1 MGIFNVFKKRE
12 KSLSAVDN
20 RGSWHTIFEP
30 FAGAWQKNI
39 KLDRD
44 SVLKN
49 KTVFSCISLISGDI
63 SKLSIKQQRK
73 SGNIWN
79 DTTNSQ
85 VLKKPNQ
92 YQTISQFIE
101 CWVISKITH
110 GNTYVLKVRDG
121 RNVQFMYILDPRR
134 VTPLV
139 ADDGSVYYQLGGDN
153 LSNLQTSITVPASEI
168 IHDRFNC
175 LFHPLVGLS
184 PLFAS
189 SVVAAQ
195 GNNIQD
201 NSALFFGNMS
211 RPSVVLTAPGAIS
224 QETAERLKKDWDK
237 NYSGDGFGKS
247 AVLSDG
253 LKVDIL
259 SMSALD
265 SQLIEQLKYSDES
278 ICSAFQVPPYKV
290 GIGQMPTYNNISAL
304 NLEYYST
311 CLQKHVQA
319 IEELLAVG
327 LGLSDKERIN
337 LDEND
342 LIRMDK
348 ATLYDSNNKAVGGG
362 WMKPNEAREK
372 INLPPVDGGDTCYL
386 QQQNYS
392 LSALDKRDQ
401 QAPLSSTST
410 NPPVS
415 QATDDEDKFLDLAN
429 LIFKGLLE
437 ENDGKV
443 CKDA

>member
-1 MGIFNVFKKRE
+1 MGIFNVFKRRE
-12 KSLSAVDN
+12 KSLSTVDS
-20 RGSWHTIFEP
+20 RGGWFSILEP
-30 FAGAWQKNI
+30 FAGAWQRNI

-63 SKLSIKQQRK
+63 SKLSIRQQRK

-79 DTTNSQ
+79 DTTSYQ
-85 VLKKPNQ
+85 VLKRPNQ

-121 RNVQFMYILDPRR
+121 RNVQSMYILDPRR

-153 LSNLQTSITVPASEI
+153 LSNLQKSVTVPASEI

-201 NSALFFGNMS
+201 NSTMFFGNMS
-211 RPSVVLTAPGAIS
+211 RPSVVLTAPGAIPK
-224 QETAERLKKDWDK
+224 ETAERLAEDWNK
-237 NYSGDGFGKS
+237 NYSGNNFGKA
-247 AVLSDG
+247 AVLGDG
-253 LKVDIL
+253 LKADVL

-265 SQLIEQLKYSDES
+265 SQLIEQLKYSDEA

-290 GIGQMPTYNNISAL
+290 GIGAMPTYNNISAL

-319 IEELLAVG
+319 IEELLGVG

-410 NPPVS
+410 NPPVI
-415 QATDDEDKFLDLAN
+415 QTTDDEDKFLNIAGIKLKAY
-429 LIFKGLLE
+429 LE
-437 ENDGKV
+437 EANGKIFEN
-443 CKDA
+443 A

>member
-12 KSLSAVDN
+12 KSLSTVDN
-20 RGSWHTIFEP
+20 RGGWHTIFEP

-63 SKLSIKQQRK
+63 SKLSIRQQRK

-79 DTTNSQ
+79 DTVSYQ
-85 VLKKPNQ
+85 VLKRPNQ

-110 GNTYVLKVRDG
+110 GNTYVLKVGDG
-121 RNVQFMYILDPRR
+121 RKVQSMYILDPRR

-139 ADDGSVYYQLGGDN
+139 SDDGSVYYQLGGDN

-211 RPSVVLTAPGAIS
+211 RPSGILSAPGAIPS
-224 QETAERLKKDWDK
+224 DTAKELKEQWES
-237 NYSGDGFGKS
+237 NYSGVNVGKV
-247 AVLSDG
+247 AVLGDN
-253 LKVDIL
+253 LKYQPIAV
-259 SMSALD
+259 SALD
-265 SQLIEQLKYSDES
+265 SQLIEQLKYSDEA

-290 GIGQMPTYNNISAL
+290 GIGTMPTYNNISAL

-319 IEELLAVG
+319 IEELLGVG

-410 NPPVS
+410 NPPIVEE
-415 QATDDEDKFLDLAN
+415 TDDEDKFLDVAN